1 MLRTRF
7 RHGSQI
13 KNCTVWSADVNAGLI
28 GCSISSY
35 ASAGL
40 PEIAT
45 SSGHE
50 RRICLANYKNAF
62 AQQENVRL
70 TATDMILSALGRG
83 LGAEPRALFE
93 RPQHS
98 SDDLVID
105 PEQDQVG
112 IRVE

>member
-1 MLRTRF
+1 M
-7 RHGSQI
+7 
-13 KNCTVWSADVNAGLI
+13 NAGLI

-35 ASAGL
+35 ASAES

-50 RRICLANYKNAF
+50 RGICLANYKNAF
-62 AQQENVRL
+62 ARKDDGRL
-70 TATDMILSALGRG
+70 TVPDMMVSALRRE
-83 LGAEPRALFE
+83 LGAEPGTLFE
-93 RPQHS
+93 RPQHPVH
-98 SDDLVID
+98 DLVID

>member
-1 MLRTRF
+1 M
-7 RHGSQI
+7 
-13 KNCTVWSADVNAGLI
+13 NAGLI

-35 ASAGL
+35 ASAES

-50 RRICLANYKNAF
+50 RGICLANYKNAF
-62 AQQENVRL
+62 AQQDDGRL
-70 TATDMILSALGRG
+70 TAPDMIASALRRE
-83 LGAEPRALFE
+83 LGAEPRTLFE
-93 RPQHS
+93 RPQHPVH
-98 SDDLVID
+98 DLVID